1 MGNARAT
8 ILKPRIARLGLT
20 VVFFI
25 ATLSILPAGSA
36 SGATAS
42 SLDALVLAATDS
54 LREDYALLVT
64 GAPGRQ
70 LAPRVDEFGTV
81 QDNLTRAAG
90 TVARRASNARAGL
103 TFSGADVALNDVSL
117 VVNGGELDLLAT
129 ERVVLS
135 FRSVNYA
142 HDPGRDQMIQNVH
155 HTFVFALSHGAWIL
169 VRDEVAPF
177 PLNHGSD
184 PIPAPDKTA
193 APVRSGARESTGPR
207 QASPLRAGYYDW
219 SAAQNY
225 IRTYV
230 YSYNP
235 AYRTFADVGGDCT
248 NFASQVMRAGGWVD
262 RPGWYLDWN
271 NWWYNDLNQTRSWT
285 YTHAF
290 QQFFNTSGR
299 GQFLSYLVD
308 LWIGDAM
315 QIDFGANGTIDH
327 TMLVDDKIS
336 STTDGVFFSY
346 HTTDTYHRPL
356 SDILASYPI
365 PGNNYWAM
373 HVIGT
378 NP

>member
-1 MGNARAT
+1 MNRNRSGF
-8 ILKPRIARLGLT
+8 RIARVT
-20 VVFFI
+20 Q
-25 ATLSILPAGSA
+25 LSV
-36 SGATAS
+36 
-42 SLDALVLAATDS
+42 LVLFLVAAVSTSTHPALAATPSSVDTLIAVATDS
-54 LREDYALLVT
+54 LRADYDLLVSGT
-64 GAPGRQ
+64 ATRSLTPK
-70 LAPRVDEFGTV
+70 VNEFGV
-81 QDNLTRAAG
+81 AEDPATRANR
-90 TVARRASNARAGL
+90 TLARRMANVRAGL
-103 TFSGADVALNDVSL
+103 TFTSAEIALSDVS
-117 VVNGGELDLLAT
+117 VFVSGSELHLLAS
-129 ERVVLS
+129 ERAMLS

-142 HDPGRDQMIQNVH
+142 HDPTRDRMVTIVG
-155 HTFVFALSHGAWIL
+155 HTFVFALRQGAWAL
-169 VRDEVAPF
+169 VHDEVDPF
-177 PLNHGSD
+177 PLNRSND

-193 APVRSGARESTGPR
+193 QPARSSARASTGAHF
-207 QASPLRAGYYDW
+207 ASPLRAGWYDW
-219 SAAQNY
+219 PAAQTY
-225 IRTYV
+225 IRNYALN
-230 YSYNP
+230 YNP

-308 LWIGDAM
+308 MWIGDAM

-336 STTDGVFFSY
+336 STLDGIFMSY
-346 HTTDTYHRPL
+346 HTTNTYHRPL
-356 SDILASYPI
+356 SDVLAVYPI